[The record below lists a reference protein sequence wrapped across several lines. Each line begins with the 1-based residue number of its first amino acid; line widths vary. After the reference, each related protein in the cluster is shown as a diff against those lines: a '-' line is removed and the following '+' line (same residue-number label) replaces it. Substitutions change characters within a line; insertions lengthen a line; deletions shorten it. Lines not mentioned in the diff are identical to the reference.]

1 MLKGC
6 GTYMLLL
13 CTTAVKEEVV
23 PPLPPLCAPNALTLA
38 LALALWLDHWWFN
51 TGTTNQ
57 AHHKKIPK
65 HKFKDYHS
73 EDQGRK
79 EEGGRGKE
87 AGLLLEMGLDTNPTS
102 FKSRMV
108 IGQTDRST

>member
-38 LALALWLDHWWFN
+38 LALALWLDH
-51 TGTTNQ
+51 
-57 AHHKKIPK
+57 
-65 HKFKDYHS
+65 
-73 EDQGRK
+73 
-79 EEGGRGKE
+79 
-87 AGLLLEMGLDTNPTS
+87 
-102 FKSRMV
+102 
-108 IGQTDRST
+108 